1 MGLLVVGLVTES
13 SLVGEGL
20 VVKTS
25 LAEVGLLAEA
35 CLNHSIAL
43 RACIPL
49 KPEDKGVEKRLL
61 PVLRRRL

>member
-35 CLNHSIAL
+35 EEPRPRGYTVSKLYG
-43 RACIPL
+43 PL
-49 KPEDKGVEKRLL
+49 
-61 PVLRRRL
+61 